1 MSKEKAKIYLHAMI
15 NKLYSCIGKGSYI
28 TYQDIINQCEKV
40 LKELED

>member
-1 MSKEKAKIYLHAMI
+1 MI

>member
-28 TYQDIINQCEKV
+28 TDIINQCEKA